1 MQTPRARACQNKV
14 TKQNAGLVLVVRF
27 RNLTFKEARCRQYTI
42 AGAICWLSTNSQA
55 IHDAL
60 GESFGQ
66 VDESVSTPDLTMG
79 FWVDSAP
86 RNVGAW
92 PKPYFRGLDHLV
104 FARFDSDSEV
114 LIDLGQRRVIG
125 RLSPEIASNQAYF
138 TRVVFPAIFGII
150 SETVRITPLHCA
162 CVAQN
167 GSAVLLAGDSGS
179 GKSTLSLALAQS
191 GLAFL
196 SDDWTYLSRR
206 ETRVLAWSLSDSL
219 KLLPDALN
227 HFPELARIDPMI
239 SLNGELAY
247 ELEAER
253 VFGIRRCACAEPRC
267 LIFLERNGTQKS
279 SLIEMSSVEAAAR
292 LEQNLEELPAAICE
306 ARDFLVKTI
315 RILAQVPCWKL
326 RFGGEAPQT
335 VARSVLEFLKGKMN
349 A

>member
-1 MQTPRARACQNKV
+1 M
-14 TKQNAGLVLVVRF
+14 LVVIF
-27 RNLTFKEARCRQYTI
+27 RNLTFQGARCRQYTI
-42 AGAICWLSTNSQA
+42 AGAICSLSTNSQSL
-55 IHDAL
+55 HDVI
-60 GESFGQ
+60 GENFGQ
-66 VDESVSTPDLTMG
+66 AAKAVSMPDMTMR
-79 FWVDSAP
+79 FWVDGAHQ
-86 RNVGAW
+86 NIEAW
-92 PKPYFRGLDHLV
+92 PKPYFRGLNHLV
-104 FARFDSDSEV
+104 FARFDSESEV
-114 LIDLGQRRVIG
+114 LVDLGRRRIIG
-125 RLSPEIASNQAYF
+125 RLSPEIISNHAYF

-150 SETVRITPLHCA
+150 SETVRIAPLHCA
-162 CVAQN
+162 SVAQN

-206 ETRVLAWSLSDSL
+206 GTRVLAWSLSNSL
-219 KLLPDALN
+219 KLMPDTLM

-247 ELEAER
+247 EVEAEG
-253 VFGIRRCACAEPRC
+253 VFGIQRCDCAEPRC
-267 LIFLERNGTQKS
+267 LIFLERDGTQKPN
-279 SLIEMSSVEAAAR
+279 LIEMSSVEAAER
-292 LEQNLEELPAAICE
+292 LEQNLEDLPAKICD

-335 VARSVLEFLKGKMN
+335 AARSVLEFLNGRGMPNLK

>member
-1 MQTPRARACQNKV
+1 M
-14 TKQNAGLVLVVRF
+14 LVVRF
-27 RNLTFKEARCRQYTI
+27 RNLTFKEARCRQYAI
-42 AGAICWLSTNSQA
+42 AGAICSLSTNSRT
-55 IHDAL
+55 IHDVI
-60 GESFGQ
+60 GESFRQ
-66 VDESVSTPDLTMG
+66 VAESVSTPDLTMQ
-79 FWVDSAP
+79 FWVDGAS
-86 RNVGAW
+86 RNIEAW

-104 FARFDSDSEV
+104 FARFDSGSEV
-114 LIDLGQRRVIG
+114 LIDLGQRRIIG
-125 RLSPEIASNQAYF
+125 RLSTEIASNHPYF
-138 TRVVFPAIFGII
+138 TRVVFPAIFGIV
-150 SETVRITPLHCA
+150 SETVRIAPLHCA

-206 ETRVLAWSLSDSL
+206 GTHVLAWSLSNSL
-219 KLLPDALN
+219 KLLPDTLK
-227 HFPELARIDPMI
+227 HFPELAQVEPAI
-239 SLNGELAY
+239 SQNGELAY

-267 LIFLERNGTQKS
+267 LIFLERDGTQKP
-279 SLIEMSSVEAAAR
+279 SLIEMSSVEAAAH

-315 RILAQVPCWKL
+315 RILVQTPCWKL
-326 RFGGEAPQT
+326 RFGGGTPQSA
-335 VARSVLEFLKGKMN
+335 ARSVLELLNSKRN